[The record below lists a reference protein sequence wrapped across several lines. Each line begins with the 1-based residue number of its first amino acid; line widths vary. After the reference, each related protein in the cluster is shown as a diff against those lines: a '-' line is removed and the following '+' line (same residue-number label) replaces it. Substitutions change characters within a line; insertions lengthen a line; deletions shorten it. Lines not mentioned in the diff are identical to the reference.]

1 MKTTKNPLDGSLISL
16 MICLVLTIA
25 LFAQQVATYT

>member
-1 MKTTKNPLDGSLISL
+1 MKTNTNRVDISMISL
-16 MICLVLTIA
+16 MICLVVTIA